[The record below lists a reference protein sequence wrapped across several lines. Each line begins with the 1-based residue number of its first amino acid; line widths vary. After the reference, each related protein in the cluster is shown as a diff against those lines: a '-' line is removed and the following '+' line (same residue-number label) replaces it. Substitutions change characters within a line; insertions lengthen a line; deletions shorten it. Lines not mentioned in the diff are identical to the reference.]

1 MATIPDIGLG
11 GLINSV
17 RKLSGYVENP
27 GWRKVDPAA
36 TFMAGQVA
44 NLETDSTTG
53 EPILTVAT
61 NSDTTGIVGLFYCH
75 KTTTFYKSVQ
85 EEAQTFGTS
94 PNTAAYLF
102 LNHANVKSGSV
113 LLTTAAGV
121 AYTITTD
128 WTLYSATNGVILR
141 TSAGSAPGATTAVL
155 VSYLYE
161 DSDLYGVDQTLG
173 SGMAATLEGVGE
185 IATLV
190 YATSVQYTLNGALY
204 VDSSGYITS
213 AGGSKQIG
221 KVTKVPDSENPELHF
236 KMNLA

>member
-75 KTTTFYKSVQ
+75 KTTAFYKSVQ
-85 EEAQTFGTS
+85 KEAQTFGAS
-94 PNTAAYLF
+94 PNTAALIF

-113 LLTTAAGV
+113 LVTNASGTP
-121 AYTITTD
+121 YTITTD
-128 WTLYSATNGVILR
+128 WSLYSATNGVILR
-141 TSAGSAPGATTAVL
+141 TSAGTAPAASTAVL

-161 DSDLYGVDQTLG
+161 DASLYGIDQTLG
-173 SGMAATLEGVGE
+173 SGMAATIEGVGD